1 LQQVLVNLLS
11 NAAKFT
17 SRGGHVSVGAR
28 ADGRSVVLRVADDG
42 MGIDPSMLDGIFEL
56 FVQGGGALDRSE
68 GGMGVG
74 LTLVRTLVEMHG
86 GSVTAESKGVGQGSD
101 FAVRLAMAEVS
112 PETAAIALGP
122 RRLSWP
128 RGSRIAVI
136 EDNTDSREM
145 LRHLLERAG
154 YEVHEAADGKN
165 GLALLESV
173 RPDIAIVDIGLPGM
187 NGYELAR
194 HIRAGGG
201 TPRPYLVALT
211 GYGQPTD
218 RAAALTAGFDE
229 HLVKPLQPEDLAA
242 LLRGYSAD
250 VRAPERQALR
260 ARRESRPE

>member
-1 LQQVLVNLLS
+1 
-11 NAAKFT
+11 
-17 SRGGHVSVGAR
+17 VS
-28 ADGRSVVLRVADDG
+28 DDG
-42 MGIDPSMLDGIFEL
+42 VGIDPAVLDGIFEL

-74 LTLVRTLVEMHG
+74 LTLVRSLVEMHG
-86 GSVTAESKGVGQGSD
+86 GTVTAESRGLGQGSD
-101 FAVRLAMAEVS
+101 FVVRLMVADVS
-112 PETAAIALGP
+112 PEAAAIALGP

-136 EDNTDSREM
+136 EDNADSREM
-145 LRHLLERAG
+145 LRHLLEHAG

-165 GLALLESV
+165 GVALIESV
-173 RPDIAIVDIGLPGM
+173 HPDIAIVDIGLPGM

-194 HIRAGGG
+194 HVRTNAG

-211 GYGQPTD
+211 GYGQPAD
-218 RAAALTAGFDE
+218 RAAALSAGFDE

-242 LLRGYSAD
+242 LLQGHAAE
-250 VRAPERQALR
+250 VRPPGARALR